1 MNLISN
7 RQITGNQYFI
17 CNCYFVSLPQER
29 EAAEAMWAADGQSVV
44 KKDEEAEGTATRNAR
59 SQAPKERSKGR
70 GRVTGGRDELWEPE
84 QTWQT
89 ELTDWNILVC
99 FHSNAPVCHPITGP
113 LHQLRTLLWFD
124 FSIFIEAFTLHFA
137 AFLCK
142 AACMLIY
149 CIIVFMMKVSKRT
162 LSIPLVHVNLYFCL
176 SRVTDWFHS
185 PRNFR
190 D

>member
-70 GRVTGGRDELWEPE
+70 GRVTGGRDEL
-84 QTWQT
+84 
-89 ELTDWNILVC
+89 
-99 FHSNAPVCHPITGP
+99 
-113 LHQLRTLLWFD
+113 
-124 FSIFIEAFTLHFA
+124 
-137 AFLCK
+137 
-142 AACMLIY
+142 
-149 CIIVFMMKVSKRT
+149 
-162 LSIPLVHVNLYFCL
+162 
-176 SRVTDWFHS
+176 
-185 PRNFR
+185 
-190 D
+190 